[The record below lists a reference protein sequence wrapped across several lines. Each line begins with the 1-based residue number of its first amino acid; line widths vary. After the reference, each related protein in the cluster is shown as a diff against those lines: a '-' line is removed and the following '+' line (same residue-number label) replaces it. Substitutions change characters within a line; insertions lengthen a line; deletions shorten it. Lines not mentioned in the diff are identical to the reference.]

1 MVNMAINN
9 LKAKVVSVIL
19 VSVFLNQLTPANV
32 IAAGRANAAATNTI
46 RSGNGVPAVSL
57 GIDGDFYIDLKT
69 MNFYGPKANKHWPIP
84 TSLRGPTGAAGP
96 SGVDGKNGT
105 TASATAGAA
114 GATGPA
120 GPAGPKGE
128 TGATGPKGETGAAGA
143 AGTGSAGPKGDT
155 GAQGPA
161 GPKGD
166 AGAAGTVSLF
176 VGNIAFPNLLSGDV
190 GTTSVSNSFS
200 TFTAGKKYV
209 VDALIYAT
217 NSDTTDSYPL
227 KVTFAASTG
236 TPTITTK
243 YLVSRG
249 SSYRTSTS
257 RPEYSIHAKV
267 VIDASSVG
275 ANFGLVATV
284 TCGSRTSFSGTE
296 LTIAGDFIGQEVGSI
311 N

>member
-9 LKAKVVSVIL
+9 LKAKIVSVIL

-128 TGATGPKGETGAAGA
+128 TGAAGA

-166 AGAAGTVSLF
+166 AGAAGPIQSLNLTQWTLAAGLIGGGSESSSF
-176 VGNIAFPNLLSGDV
+176 GNLV
-190 GTTSVSNSFS
+190 
-200 TFTAGKKYV
+200 AGKKY
-209 VDALIYAT
+209 I
-217 NSDTTDSYPL
+217 
-227 KVTFAASTG
+227 F
-236 TPTITTK
+236 TITVNGRMGIDVTTFRSSPELK
-243 YLVSRG
+243 CSDGSAAIIYDYSYGFEPSFDGAGEYNRMSYIIVGSVSVASNSAFSVVVKDGRG
-249 SSYRTSTS
+249 TG
-257 RPEYSIHAKV
+257 K
-267 VIDASSVG
+267 
-275 ANFGLVATV
+275 TV
-284 TCGSRTSFSGTE
+284 TLNGTA
-296 LTIAGDFIGQEVGSI
+296 IIQEVGSI

>member
-9 LKAKVVSVIL
+9 LKAKVVVTIVITI
-19 VSVFLNQLTPANV
+19 FLNLLTPPTVN
-32 IAAGRANAAATNTI
+32 AAGRANAAVTNTI
-46 RSGNGVPAVSL
+46 RSGNGVPAASL

-69 MNFYGPKANKHWPIP
+69 MNFYGPKANKRWPIP
-84 TSLRGPTGAAGP
+84 TSLRGPTGATGP

-105 TASATAGAA
+105 AASATAGAI

-120 GPAGPKGE
+120 GPKGDTGAAGPKGD
-128 TGATGPKGETGAAGA
+128 TGATGA

-166 AGAAGTVSLF
+166 AGAAGSVSLF
-176 VGNIAFPNLLSGDV
+176 VGEIAFPNLLSGDA
-190 GTTSVSNSFS
+190 GTSSISNSFS
-200 TFTAGKKYV
+200 SFTAGKKYV

-217 NSDTTDSYPL
+217 NSDTTEAYPL

-236 TPTITTK
+236 SPIITTK

-249 SSYRTSTS
+249 TSYRTSS
-257 RPEYSIHAKV
+257 ARPEYSIHAKV

-284 TCGSRTSFSGTE
+284 ICGSRTSFAGTQ
-296 LTIAGDFIGQEVGSI
+296 LSLAGDYTVQEVGSI

>member
-1 MVNMAINN
+1 
-9 LKAKVVSVIL
+9 
-19 VSVFLNQLTPANV
+19 
-32 IAAGRANAAATNTI
+32 
-46 RSGNGVPAVSL
+46 
-57 GIDGDFYIDLKT
+57 
-69 MNFYGPKANKHWPIP
+69 MNFYGPKANKRWPIP
-84 TSLRGPTGAAGP
+84 TSLRGPAGASGP

>member
-32 IAAGRANAAATNTI
+32 IAAGRAKAATTNTI
-46 RSGNGVPAVSL
+46 RSGNGVPAASL

-69 MNFYGPKANKHWPIP
+69 MNFYGPKANKRWPIP

-120 GPAGPKGE
+120 GPAGPKGD
-128 TGATGPKGETGAAGA
+128 TGATGPKGEIGAAGA

-166 AGAAGTVSLF
+166 AGSAGSVSLF
-176 VGNIAFPNLLSGDV
+176 VGEIAFPNLLSGDA
-190 GTTSVSNSFS
+190 GTSSISNSFS
-200 TFTAGKKYV
+200 SFTAGKKYV

-217 NSDTTDSYPL
+217 NSDTTEAYPL
-227 KVTFAASTG
+227 KVTFAASSG
-236 TPTITTK
+236 SPIITTK

-249 SSYRTSTS
+249 TSYRTSS
-257 RPEYSIHAKV
+257 ARPEYSIHAKV

-284 TCGSRTSFSGTE
+284 ICGSRTSFAGTQ
-296 LTIAGDFIGQEVGSI
+296 LTIAGDYTVQEVGSI